1 MSEFSRQLE
10 DNLQTDINKFNNN
23 SEYSEIREL
32 YRGNFDKIVNYI
44 KRSNPRLAIEDISSI
59 DRTLAGKISDNF
71 LLIQEI
77 NKAIIQGKLTLS
89 GIA

>member
-10 DNLQTDINKFNNN
+10 DNLQKDINKFNDS

-32 YRGNFDKIVNYI
+32 YRSNFDKIFNYI

-59 DRTLAGKISDNF
+59 DGTLAGKISDNF